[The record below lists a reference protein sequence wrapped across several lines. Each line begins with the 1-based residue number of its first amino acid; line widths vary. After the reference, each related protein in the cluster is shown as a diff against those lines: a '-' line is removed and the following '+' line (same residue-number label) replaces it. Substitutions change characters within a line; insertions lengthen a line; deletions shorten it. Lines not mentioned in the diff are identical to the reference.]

1 MEYTAPCC
9 ITTIDGMPINA
20 ATSERVL
27 MARCKAWDHIAF
39 MELIRRG
46 SPAALRTIRNIA
58 RNPADVD
65 DVMQDTVVNAF
76 NGVRFFDQRST
87 FSTWL
92 TRIAINNALLLL
104 RRRKNNKEIS
114 LEESDD
120 RPLQVADHRISLE
133 QVLIRNQ
140 SIEIVRR
147 TIQALPSPLRDYVKQ
162 RYLEELPH
170 REAASSLG
178 ISLSAGK
185 SRSLRARQRLQCL
198 LASRPSRPRLK
209 LHVMK
214 HAIPGADCGLFQKHG
229 IEIGC

>member
-1 MEYTAPCC
+1 
-9 ITTIDGMPINA
+9 MPSNA
-20 ATSERVL
+20 ATSERMLV
-27 MARCKAWDHIAF
+27 ARCKAGDHIAF

-46 SPAALRTIRNIA
+46 SPAALRAIRNIA

-114 LEESDD
+114 FEESDSS
-120 RPLQVADHRISLE
+120 PLQVADHRISPE
-133 QVLIRNQ
+133 QALIRNQ
-140 SIEIVRR
+140 SIDIIRR
-147 TIQALPSPLRDYVKQ
+147 TVQALPSALRDYVEQ

-170 REAASSLG
+170 SEAASSLG

-185 SRSLRARQRLQCL
+185 SRSLRARQRLQSL
-198 LASRPSRPRLK
+198 FASRRSRPTLK
-209 LHVMK
+209 LRVPK
-214 HAIPGADCGLFQKHG
+214 YASQGTASARVSAVTSGFERVATSWQ
-229 IEIGC
+229 